1 MTPESDGEL
10 WLRIAA
16 GEAEAFGEL
25 FERHAQAVYAFLAH
39 RTGSS
44 TAAEDLV
51 SVTFLE
57 AWRRRQTTELTN
69 ATARPWLIGIANNCA
84 RNHWRSLRRY
94 RHAIERLPRT
104 SSTDATDEVA
114 DRVDAA
120 RAISDAKKA
129 ISKLPRGE
137 MEVVVLVL
145 WNGLTYEEAAAALH
159 IPVGTVRSRLAS
171 ARKRLRAAMSQFTP
185 TLIEEAAQ

>member
-1 MTPESDGEL
+1 MTPESDSEL
-10 WLRIAA
+10 WRRIAV

-69 ATARPWLIGIANNCA
+69 ASARPWLIGIANNCA
-84 RNHWRSLRRY
+84 RNHWRSLRRS
-94 RHAIERLPRT
+94 RRAIERLPRT

-171 ARKRLRAAMSQFTP
+171 ARKRLRAAMSQFSP
-185 TLIEEAAQ
+185 ALVEEVAP